1 MSDLGVASGPVC
13 GAMLFVA
20 LAGGRVPGVR
30 LRARSRAL
38 ALRWLCLG
46 SLAAFE
52 ELLWRG
58 FILAG
63 LALVLGSFA
72 ALVASSAGFAAWHA
86 ATLGRRCVVHLFTGF
101 GFGGV
106 FLFGGLLAAILAH
119 ATYNVL
125 VDWGVQGERRRT

>member
-1 MSDLGVASGPVC
+1 MGELAIASGPVC
-13 GAMLFVA
+13 GAVLFVT
-20 LAGGRVPGVR
+20 LAGGRVPRVR
-30 LRARSRAL
+30 RRARSRAL

-58 FILAG
+58 LILAG
-63 LALVLGSFA
+63 LAATLGSFA
-72 ALVASSAGFAAWHA
+72 ALVASSAGFAVWHA
-86 ATLGRRCVVHLFTGF
+86 STLGRRSVVHLFTGF

-106 FLFGGLLAAILAH
+106 FLFGSLLAAMLAH

-125 VDWGVQGERRRT
+125 VDWGVQNERART